1 MAVVGIINNIHDA
14 TDESEAQQKDGDT
27 DGDNMDDRMASNA
40 PHFLEILL
48 ALEKQITRT
57 TSLGGLGNPTF
68 IEPNIALTTI
78 PAPSRESNTGLS
90 FVVRSTIGDGD
101 DEDDGFQ
108 NETIKTLTNNEALPS
123 DTRTSISLP
132 ASLFNVTT
140 DSSGE

>member
-14 TDESEAQQKDGDT
+14 TDESEAQQQYGDT
-27 DGDNMDDRMASNA
+27 HGNNKGASNA

-101 DEDDGFQ
+101 DEDEGFQ
-108 NETIKTLTNNEALPS
+108 DENIKTLTNNEALPS
-123 DTRTSISLP
+123 DTKTSISLP

-140 DSSGE
+140 DSNGE